1 MTDEI
6 LINTEAMNSVNKSVL
21 NLKEKLTDI
30 LEEIKTQNNNF
41 VSNSS
46 GEFCNAFSQN
56 AKMFEQNLE
65 QHISI
70 LMNVNDYA
78 EKTLKE
84 QQKRDKE
91 IASKMGWEI
100 NDYKVELKT

>member
-6 LINTEAMNSVNKSVL
+6 LINKEVMNSVNKSVL

-84 QQKRDKE
+84 QQELDKE
-91 IASKMGWEI
+91 MASKMG
-100 NDYKVELKT
+100 

>member
-1 MTDEI
+1 MKG
-6 LINTEAMNSVNKSVL
+6 VW

-56 AKMFEQNLE
+56 AKIFEHNLE

-84 QQKRDKE
+84 QHELDKDIE
-91 IASKMGWEI
+91 KIL
-100 NDYKVELKT
+100 Y

>member
-78 EKTLKE
+78 EKVLKD
-84 QQKRDKE
+84 QQKLDKE
-91 IASKMGWEI
+91 IASKME
-100 NDYKVELKT
+100 

>member
-21 NLKEKLTDI
+21 SLKEKLTDI

-56 AKMFEQNLE
+56 AK
-65 QHISI
+65 S
-70 LMNVNDYA
+70 V
-78 EKTLKE
+78 
-84 QQKRDKE
+84 
-91 IASKMGWEI
+91 
-100 NDYKVELKT
+100 

>member
-65 QHISI
+65 QYISI

-84 QQKRDKE
+84 QQELDKE
-91 IASKMGWEI
+91 IASKMG
-100 NDYKVELKT
+100 

>member
-1 MTDEI
+1 M
-6 LINTEAMNSVNKSVL
+6 
-21 NLKEKLTDI
+21 
-30 LEEIKTQNNNF
+30 
-41 VSNSS
+41 SNSS

-65 QHISI
+65 QHISV

-84 QQKRDKE
+84 QHELDKE
-91 IASKMGWEI
+91 IASKMG
-100 NDYKVELKT
+100 

>member
-21 NLKEKLTDI
+21 SLKEKLTDI

-65 QHISI
+65 QHISVLI
-70 LMNVNDYA
+70 NVNDYA
-78 EKTLKE
+78 KKTLKE
-84 QQKRDKE
+84 QQELDKE
-91 IASKMGWEI
+91 IASKMG
-100 NDYKVELKT
+100 

>member
-30 LEEIKTQNNNF
+30 LEEINTQNNNF

-46 GEFCNAFSQN
+46 GEFCNAFFQN

-65 QHISI
+65 QHISVLI
-70 LMNVNDYA
+70 NVNDYA

-84 QQKRDKE
+84 QQELDKE
-91 IASKMGWEI
+91 MASKMG
-100 NDYKVELKT
+100 

>member
-21 NLKEKLTDI
+21 SLKEKLTDI

-56 AKMFEQNLE
+56 AKIFEQNLE
-65 QHISI
+65 QHISVLI
-70 LMNVNDYA
+70 NVNDYA

-84 QQKRDKE
+84 QQELDKE
-91 IASKMGWEI
+91 IASKMG
-100 NDYKVELKT
+100 

>member
-65 QHISI
+65 QHISVLI
-70 LMNVNDYA
+70 NVNDYA

-84 QQKRDKE
+84 QQELDKE
-91 IASKMGWEI
+91 IASKMG
-100 NDYKVELKT
+100 

>member
-56 AKMFEQNLE
+56 AKIFEQNLE
-65 QHISI
+65 QHISVLI
-70 LMNVNDYA
+70 NVNDYA

-84 QQKRDKE
+84 QQELDKE
-91 IASKMGWEI
+91 MASKMG
-100 NDYKVELKT
+100 

>member
-65 QHISI
+65 QHISVLI
-70 LMNVNDYA
+70 NVNDYA

-84 QQKRDKE
+84 QQELDKE
-91 IASKMGWEI
+91 MASKMG
-100 NDYKVELKT
+100 

>member
-6 LINTEAMNSVNKSVL
+6 LINKEVMNSVNKSIL

-56 AKMFEQNLE
+56 AKIFEQNLE
-65 QHISI
+65 QHISVLI
-70 LMNVNDYA
+70 NVNDYA

-84 QQKRDKE
+84 QQELDKE
-91 IASKMGWEI
+91 IASKMG
-100 NDYKVELKT
+100 

>member
-1 MTDEI
+1 MR
-6 LINTEAMNSVNKSVL
+6 N
-21 NLKEKLTDI
+21 I

-65 QHISI
+65 QHISVLI
-70 LMNVNDYA
+70 NVNDYA

-84 QQKRDKE
+84 QQELDKE
-91 IASKMGWEI
+91 IASKMGVINI
-100 NDYKVELKT
+100 NDL

>member
-21 NLKEKLTDI
+21 NLKEKLIDI

-46 GEFCNAFSQN
+46 GDFCNAFSQN

-84 QQKRDKE
+84 QQELDKE
-91 IASKMGWEI
+91 MASKMR
-100 NDYKVELKT
+100 

>member
-56 AKMFEQNLE
+56 TKMFEQNLE

-84 QQKRDKE
+84 QQELDKE
-91 IASKMGWEI
+91 IASKMG
-100 NDYKVELKT
+100 

>member
-21 NLKEKLTDI
+21 SLKEKLTDI

-46 GEFCNAFSQN
+46 GEFCNAFSRN

-84 QQKRDKE
+84 QQELDKE
-91 IASKMGWEI
+91 MASKMG
-100 NDYKVELKT
+100 

>member
-21 NLKEKLTDI
+21 SLKEKLTDI

-84 QQKRDKE
+84 QQKLDKE
-91 IASKMGWEI
+91 IASKRG
-100 NDYKVELKT
+100 

>member
-21 NLKEKLTDI
+21 SLKEKLTDI

-56 AKMFEQNLE
+56 AKMFEQNLK
-65 QHISI
+65 QHISVLI
-70 LMNVNDYA
+70 NVNDYA

-84 QQKRDKE
+84 QQELDKE
-91 IASKMGWEI
+91 MASKMG
-100 NDYKVELKT
+100 

>member
-6 LINTEAMNSVNKSVL
+6 LINKEVMNSVNKSVL
-21 NLKEKLTDI
+21 SLKEKLTDI

-65 QHISI
+65 QHISVLI
-70 LMNVNDYA
+70 NVNDYA

-84 QQKRDKE
+84 QQELDKE
-91 IASKMGWEI
+91 MASKMG
-100 NDYKVELKT
+100 

>member
-6 LINTEAMNSVNKSVL
+6 LINTEAMNSVNESVL

-65 QHISI
+65 QHISVLI
-70 LMNVNDYA
+70 NVNDYA

-84 QQKRDKE
+84 QQELDKE
-91 IASKMGWEI
+91 MASKMG
-100 NDYKVELKT
+100 

>member
-65 QHISI
+65 QHISVLI
-70 LMNVNDYA
+70 NVNDYA
-78 EKTLKE
+78 EKNLKE
-84 QQKRDKE
+84 QQELDKE
-91 IASKMGWEI
+91 IAGKMG
-100 NDYKVELKT
+100 

>member
-6 LINTEAMNSVNKSVL
+6 LINKETMNSVNKSVL
-21 NLKEKLTDI
+21 SLKEKLTDI

-65 QHISI
+65 QHISVLI
-70 LMNVNDYA
+70 NVNDYA

-84 QQKRDKE
+84 QQELDKE
-91 IASKMGWEI
+91 IASKMG
-100 NDYKVELKT
+100 

>member
-21 NLKEKLTDI
+21 SLKEKLTDI

-65 QHISI
+65 QHISVLI
-70 LMNVNDYA
+70 NVNDYA

-84 QQKRDKE
+84 QQELDKE
-91 IASKMGWEI
+91 MASKMG
-100 NDYKVELKT
+100 